1 MFAFRMKGRE
11 RESISLEML
20 TFAMNADLRP
30 AYHFQNLEARVS
42 GVYTDLGE
50 SGLTSSKV
58 PNPPGSPMKAH
69 ERFAISA
76 FLSCIEFTTT

>member
-1 MFAFRMKGRE
+1 MCAFKMKARG
-11 RESISLEML
+11 RESISLERL
-20 TFAMNADLRP
+20 TFAMNTDLRP

-42 GVYTDLGE
+42 GVYKDTGE
-50 SGLTSSKV
+50 SNLTSSKV